1 MKVGILINSMM
12 GGGAEKVVATLFPEF
27 QKEIRDISL
36 LCLEKNDHYRIPG
49 VTPVYLSRQTGS
61 GESGAIKLLSLLVFA
76 MRLKK
81 WVAGN
86 GVDLVQSNIYRSN
99 YVNIL
104 ARLFGSRHRVQ
115 IVNHG
120 IPGQYRDEG
129 LAGKINLWLIRRLY
143 PRADLVICPSQG
155 MIEEFVELGVPRNK
169 LRLIPNPVDL
179 KDIRTMAQQDLDET
193 GFEFEEDKRYII
205 GIGRLH
211 PVKRMDDLV
220 WAFYELQ
227 KQDQNVRLIILGD
240 GDEADALTGL
250 IMQLAIGK
258 KVHLPGQVGN
268 PYNYL
273 SRCDALVS
281 ASAFEGFSNVI
292 VEALAAGTPVIST
305 DCESGPREIL
315 APGTTREKP
324 MEHGLVER
332 EPHGLLV
339 PVGDIVSLTSA
350 MRRLLDE
357 PELREELVSNG
368 RDRARRFGKDHI
380 AGDYVECIRNAGK

>member
-1 MKVGILINSMM
+1 VKVGILINSMM

-36 LCLEKNDHYRIPG
+36 LCLEENDHYRVPG
-49 VTPVYLSRQTGS
+49 VTPVYLSHQTGAR
-61 GESGAIKLLSLLVFA
+61 ESGPTKLLSLFGFA
-76 MRLKK
+76 LRLKK
-81 WVAGN
+81 WVREN

-99 YVNIL
+99 YVNVL
-104 ARLFGSRHRVQ
+104 SRMLGSPHRVQ

-129 LAGKINLWLIRRLY
+129 LSGKVNLWLIRRLY

-155 MIEEFVELGVPRNK
+155 MIEEFVELGVPREK

-179 KDIRTMAQQDLDET
+179 EDIRIKAQQELDET
-193 GFEFEEDKRYII
+193 GFQFADDKRYII

-227 KQDQNVRLIILGD
+227 KNDEDVRLIILGD
-240 GDEADALTGL
+240 GDEADALTAL
-250 IMQLAIGK
+250 LMQLAIGK
-258 KVHLPGQVGN
+258 KVHLAGQVEN

-273 SRCDALVS
+273 AQSDVLVS

-292 VEALAAGTPVIST
+292 VEALATGTPVIST

-315 APGTTREKP
+315 APGTARQNNI
-324 MEHGLVER
+324 EHGQVEQ
-332 EPHGLLV
+332 EPNGLLV
-339 PVGDIVSLTSA
+339 PVGDIVALTNG
-350 MRRLLDE
+350 MRRLLDNR
-357 PELREELVSNG
+357 ELCEELVSSG
-368 RDRARRFGKDHI
+368 RKRARRFGKDRI
-380 AGDYVECIRNAGK
+380 AGDYVECIRDAGR